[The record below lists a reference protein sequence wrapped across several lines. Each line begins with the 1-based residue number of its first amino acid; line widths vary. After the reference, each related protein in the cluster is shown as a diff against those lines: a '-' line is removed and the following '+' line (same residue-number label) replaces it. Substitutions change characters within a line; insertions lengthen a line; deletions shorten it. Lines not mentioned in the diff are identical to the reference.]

1 MAWYGWLLL
10 LAVLAVPAIICGF
23 LYSDKSGA
31 THCIGCGECVRTGEC
46 VLNGPKSG
54 PEKTA
59 RKKHAAEHVPR
70 RVLFFTPQPLTD
82 PAVTPLMMDFERK
95 I

>member
-31 THCIGCGECVRTGEC
+31 THCIGCGECVRTGDC
-46 VLNGPKSG
+46 VLLKNQKKSLD
-54 PEKTA
+54 
-59 RKKHAAEHVPR
+59 KK
-70 RVLFFTPQPLTD
+70 PQDSP
-82 PAVTPLMMDFERK
+82 
-95 I
+95 

>member
-31 THCIGCGECVRTGEC
+31 THCIGCGECV
-46 VLNGPKSG
+46 
-54 PEKTA
+54 
-59 RKKHAAEHVPR
+59 PR
-70 RVLFFTPQPLTD
+70 G
-82 PAVTPLMMDFERK
+82 
-95 I
+95 

>member
-10 LAVLAVPAIICGF
+10 RAVLAVPAIICGF

-46 VLNGPKSG
+46 VLLKN
-54 PEKTA
+54 
-59 RKKHAAEHVPR
+59 RKKS
-70 RVLFFTPQPLTD
+70 LDKKPQDSP
-82 PAVTPLMMDFERK
+82 
-95 I
+95 